1 MIFVPILN
9 NVGIQIKALLLTS
22 VKLLF
27 VTGKIICCEIPCFRT
42 THKIVCSESMKPEL
56 YNSYAP
62 T

>member
-1 MIFVPILN
+1 MTFVPTWS

-22 VKLLF
+22 VELLF
-27 VTGKIICCEIPCFRT
+27 VMDEIIRCEIAHFRT
-42 THKIVCSESMKPEL
+42 THKIVCLESIKPEL